1 MLRLLLLRHSKAER
15 GRSGERDHERELAE
29 RGRNDALKIGAYL
42 SKHRYVPDQVVV
54 STSART
60 RETWSLAAAAMAGK
74 PQVDFAE
81 RIYESTPKA
90 LLAVVR
96 ETGPKVRT
104 LMLVGHNPS
113 MQELAVQLVA
123 TGDIETRQR
132 LQEAFPTSGLAV
144 IEFALDS
151 WDRVH
156 SQSGRLERF
165 ITPRWL
171 AEPTA

>member
-1 MLRLLLLRHSKAER
+1 MPRRNA
-15 GRSGERDHERELAE
+15 RDPAS
-29 RGRNDALKIGAYL
+29 AI
-42 SKHRYVPDQVVV
+42 
-54 STSART
+54 TSAGWPSAAATTRRRSAPTCPSIATCRT
-60 RETWSLAAAAMAGK
+60 RWWCRLGAHARDLEPRRRGHAGQAGK
-74 PQVDFAE
+74 PQVDFDE

-90 LLAVVR
+90 LLAVLR

-104 LMLVGHNPS
+104 LMMVGHNPS

-156 SQSGRLERF
+156 PQSGRLEHF